1 VLAGFAIA
9 FVLLGGGIDTVGIFV
24 NAIAQGTG
32 WASSALSLGVSVG
45 AITAAA
51 ATPPVGIAVDRY
63 GVRVPMTAGVAL
75 LAVGFAILLVM
86 QAPWHFAAANVFL
99 GAGFAACALLPLTVA
114 ITVSVRERT
123 ALALGI
129 AAAGASAGALVLAPA
144 LQVAVETL
152 GWRGAYAVL
161 GSAVV
166 VTPIPFLVFVL
177 PKGPLRRD
185 DRAEGGTPRL
195 PGIRELRRSGA
206 FPLIALMVLPGL
218 VTFAVSVHVVPYLT
232 GSGLSGRAAATA
244 LGTTIGVSAVGKICG
259 GWIADRVGTLRTLR
273 AVLLVATASFALL
286 PWAQTLPAL
295 AGFIVLYGLTIG
307 TYIALMPVLARE
319 VLGAERFG
327 TLFGVLQL
335 TAMLAAAVGPV
346 SAGLLFDAT
355 GRYTEAMM
363 LWGGAMGSALLV
375 AVAMRAAPAKAGV

>member
-51 ATPPVGIAVDRY
+51 ATPPVGIAIDRY

-86 QAPWHFAAANVFL
+86 QTPWQFAAANVFL

-144 LQVAVETL
+144 LQVAVENL

-166 VTPIPFLVFVL
+166 VTPIPFLLFVL

-185 DRAEGGTPRL
+185 DRPEGGTPRL
-195 PGIRELRRSGA
+195 PGIRELRRAGA

-259 GWIADRVGTLRTLR
+259 GWMADRVGTLRTLR
-273 AVLLVATASFALL
+273 AALLVATASFALL
-286 PWAQTLPAL
+286 PWALTPPAL

-355 GRYTEAMM
+355 GRYTEAMV
-363 LWGGAMGSALLV
+363 LWGGAMGTALLV
-375 AVAMRAAPAKAGV
+375 ALVMRPATAEA